1 MELTRRQFAILSA
14 AVAAG
19 CIPGGSA
26 ATAIAATSP
35 STQPSVPAGA
45 VDAGSLSDFKA
56 DDVYDAFREQGFF
69 VIRRNDQIFALSS
82 VCTHKGCKV
91 RVADDLSFFC
101 KCHKS
106 AFDKDGHVTRGPARR
121 DLPRLEVAEDG
132 REHLLV
138 NLEGVPPP
146 DGK

>member
-26 ATAIAATSP
+26 AAAIAATSP

-45 VDAGSLSDFKA
+45 VDAGPLSDFKA
-56 DDVYDAFREQGFF
+56 DDAYDAFREQGFF

-106 AFDKDGHVTRGPARR
+106 TFDKDGHVTHGPARR

-132 REHLLV
+132 RDHLLV